1 MHEPGAQTLNLLA
14 TPMTQLQLQLHCRF
28 CDGTTQPDATAPL
41 PDQCGEHFDGRLV
54 WSCFYS
60 QWAPVPV
67 PSILRPLRMHG
78 VWSPRCVA
86 TNCKGTIMSMNGVTA
101 GTARFTPA
109 HNTEGATFGPACLW
123 SALLGE
129 THTATTPGGA
139 DHWNVDSMQRE
150 NIDPL
155 PSSIS
160 AFRVAH
166 SKLPNC
172 SLYQL
177 PAAVVALAAAI
188 ESVLALGRGP
198 IVLLG
203 YSLSGAVVIETAAR
217 VFHDHPPGWLAGVCV
232 LAPQGA
238 GVHCDNRGKV
248 NSMVHASRMLGAVG
262 CPLSVYHGGSDK
274 LIPSHVGKQVAAW
287 HAEGA
292 ASNSGPGPGP
302 GHEDTATSLTSF
314 HVEEHDDHGV
324 TFAGPLVRDFV
335 VTQLG
340 A

>member
-1 MHEPGAQTLNLLA
+1 
-14 TPMTQLQLQLHCRF
+14 
-28 CDGTTQPDATAPL
+28 
-41 PDQCGEHFDGRLV
+41 
-54 WSCFYS
+54 
-60 QWAPVPV
+60 
-67 PSILRPLRMHG
+67 
-78 VWSPRCVA
+78 
-86 TNCKGTIMSMNGVTA
+86 MSMNGVTA

-109 HNTEGATFGPACLW
+109 RNTEGATFGPACLW

-129 THTATTPGGA
+129 THTATTAGGSA
-139 DHWNVDSMQRE
+139 GLGDVDSMQRE
-150 NIDPL
+150 TIDPL
-155 PSSIS
+155 PSSVS
-160 AFRVAH
+160 AFRIAH

-248 NSMVHASRMLGAVG
+248 NSMVHASRMLGVAG
-262 CPLSVYHGGSDK
+262 CPLCVYHGGSDK
-274 LIPSHVGKQVAAW
+274 LIPSHVGKQVAGW
-287 HAEGA
+287 HADGV
-292 ASNSGPGPGP
+292 ASRHNSGQGRGR
-302 GHEDTATSLTSF
+302 GDTAVPLTSL

-324 TFAGPLVRDFV
+324 TFARPFDRDFV
-335 VTQLG
+335 ATQLG
-340 A
+340 FA